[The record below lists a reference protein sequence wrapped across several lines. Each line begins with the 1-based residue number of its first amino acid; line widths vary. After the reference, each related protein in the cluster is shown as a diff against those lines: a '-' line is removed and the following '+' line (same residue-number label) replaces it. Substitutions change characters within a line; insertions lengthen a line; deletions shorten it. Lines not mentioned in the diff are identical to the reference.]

1 MLQLKHISKTYRV
14 GDIETRALEDLS
26 ISFREREFVAIL
38 GTSGSGKTTCL
49 NIIGGLDRYDSGEL
63 IIKGKPTSHFSDRD
77 WDAYRNNSVGFV
89 FQNYNL
95 IPHLSIVANVE
106 LGMTLSGVP
115 AAEKHR
121 RALEVLEQVG
131 LKDHLHKKPSQ
142 LSGGQM
148 QRVAI
153 ARALANDPEILL
165 CDEPT
170 GALDTA
176 TSIQIMDLI
185 QEVAR
190 DRLVIMVTHNPDL
203 AEKYAQRVIRFQD
216 GKVISDSD
224 PYEAQP
230 QSDQFSLK
238 KTAMRYT
245 TALGLSAQNLRTKL
259 GRALLTAFA
268 SSIGIIGIA
277 VILSLSTG
285 FQTQIDGFQSDA
297 LAEFPIIITQSTVE
311 VDMETIQTMHQTQAA
326 AAEYPDTDAVLLYDP
341 ADNTL
346 LHRNVF
352 TEDFLSYLQD
362 IDPEICRSVGATR
375 IVAMNLLRETEEGV
389 ESVSLSASSGG
400 QTSALSATSGMSS
413 MGLSSYPVR
422 LDDQD
427 DPYAYVSDNY
437 DLLYGS
443 YPDSPTDLMLVVDT
457 RNRLDINTLEAL
469 GFQVDGLDTLPFE
482 DIVGTELRIIPND
495 LYYTETQFGTFLP
508 GEDYQAMY
516 DGDGV
521 ISVTI
526 AGIIR
531 QKEDTTIGLL
541 GSGIAYSDELSQLVI
556 DANEDSD
563 IVRAQEEVSWNI
575 FTMEEMDEDTKQQ
588 MLSYLG
594 GDATPYMIMLFPTSF
609 EEKDAITAYLDEYNR
624 ELDNEDQ
631 IVYTDLAQTMSTMTS
646 SIMDGI
652 TIVLVAFAAI
662 SLVVSLIMI
671 AIITYTSVLERTK
684 EIGILRAL
692 GARRKDITR
701 VFDAET
707 LMLGVFSG
715 VLGVVLAW
723 LATFPINA
731 VLLELTE
738 LEGVAT
744 LQPLHAL
751 ALVVVS
757 TVLTV
762 LGGHIPARMAAK
774 KDAVEALR
782 SE

>member
-1 MLQLKHISKTYRV
+1 
-14 GDIETRALEDLS
+14 
-26 ISFREREFVAIL
+26 
-38 GTSGSGKTTCL
+38 
-49 NIIGGLDRYDSGEL
+49 
-63 IIKGKPTSHFSDRD
+63 
-77 WDAYRNNSVGFV
+77 
-89 FQNYNL
+89 
-95 IPHLSIVANVE
+95 
-106 LGMTLSGVP
+106 
-115 AAEKHR
+115 
-121 RALEVLEQVG
+121 
-131 LKDHLHKKPSQ
+131 
-142 LSGGQM
+142 
-148 QRVAI
+148 
-153 ARALANDPEILL
+153 
-165 CDEPT
+165 
-170 GALDTA
+170 
-176 TSIQIMDLI
+176 
-185 QEVAR
+185 
-190 DRLVIMVTHNPDL
+190 
-203 AEKYAQRVIRFQD
+203 
-216 GKVISDSD
+216 
-224 PYEAQP
+224 
-230 QSDQFSLK
+230 
-238 KTAMRYT
+238 
-245 TALGLSAQNLRTKL
+245 
-259 GRALLTAFA
+259 
-268 SSIGIIGIA
+268 
-277 VILSLSTG
+277 
-285 FQTQIDGFQSDA
+285 
-297 LAEFPIIITQSTVE
+297 
-311 VDMETIQTMHQTQAA
+311 
-326 AAEYPDTDAVLLYDP
+326 
-341 ADNTL
+341 
-346 LHRNVF
+346 
-352 TEDFLSYLQD
+352 
-362 IDPEICRSVGATR
+362 
-375 IVAMNLLRETEEGV
+375 
-389 ESVSLSASSGG
+389 
-400 QTSALSATSGMSS
+400 MSS

-437 DLLYGS
+437 DLLCGS